1 MLKGIEAKQTLEKIL
16 SDSKCTPY
24 GKPYIAGYYKA
35 SDNAWV
41 AFDNTTCECWTEEFA
56 SDKDAEKWCLE
67 ANPNSPIIIKQL
79 LDKLVYAEVYE
90 LWEKHVFQ
98 FSEPPELYELINQL
112 SDLIDV
118 DADVAK
124 AVSESIT
131 KEDEPTSDNVTPK
144 SPIIVSIKGG
154 CIYSVDNVPSD
165 ITVEVRDYDIEGS
178 TSYNL
183 NTDDDGE
190 KFFLSGIF

>member
-1 MLKGIEAKQTLEKIL
+1 MLKGIEAKEALEQL
-16 SDSKCTPY
+16 LLDGNCTPFP
-24 GKPYIAGYYKA
+24 KPYVTGYYK
-35 SDNAWV
+35 SDNVFV
-41 AFDNTTCECWTEEFA
+41 AFDNTTADCWTEEFS
-56 SDKDAEKWCLE
+56 SDKEALDWCSE

-124 AVSESIT
+124 AVSDAIT
-131 KEDEPTSDNVTPK
+131 KEDKPEPTLKN
-144 SPIIVSIKGG
+144 PIIVSIRNG
-154 CIYSVDNVPSD
+154 CIYAVDNVPSD
-165 ITVEVRDYDIEGS
+165 IVVEVRDYDMQDD
-178 TSYNL
+178 TSDNIHE
-183 NTDDDGE
+183 DDDGE
-190 KFFLSGIF
+190 KFCLSAIF